1 MSINLH
7 FILSKDFETLL
18 NLDIQTVLNIL
29 ITEKRV
35 LVIFLILEALVVTLL
50 LLFSNINNLKNNFMK
65 KIPENIN
72 KIISEFITAIKD
84 TFGDRVKKII
94 LYGSYARG
102 DFNTSSDIDIM
113 ILTDFTDDEIVQHR
127 SEIVQLAYDIEWN
140 NKFDIHLSP
149 LVKNVDRFNYWLEAL
164 PFYMNVQ
171 KEGVVLSE
179 S

>member
-1 MSINLH
+1 MEIGGKWVR
-7 FILSKDFETLL
+7 IL
-18 NLDIQTVLNIL
+18 L
-29 ITEKRV
+29 IG
-35 LVIFLILEALVVTLL
+35 
-50 LLFSNINNLKNNFMK
+50 FMK

-72 KIISEFITAIKD
+72 KVISEFITTINNK
-84 TFGDRVKKII
+84 FGDRIKKII

-102 DFNTSSDIDIM
+102 DFNTTSDIDIM
-113 ILTDFTDDEIVQHR
+113 ILTNFTDDEIAQYR
-127 SEIVQLAYDIEWN
+127 SEIVQLAYDIEWD

-149 LVKNVDRFNYWLEAL
+149 LVKNMDRFNYWLEAL

>member
-1 MSINLH
+1 MKRIPSKINEVINE
-7 FILSKDFETLL
+7 FIDE
-18 NLDIQTVLNIL
+18 V
-29 ITEKRV
+29 
-35 LVIFLILEALVVTLL
+35 
-50 LLFSNINNLKNNFMK
+50 
-65 KIPENIN
+65 N
-72 KIISEFITAIKD
+72 KILGS
-84 TFGDRVKKII
+84 RVKKII

-102 DFNTSSDIDIM
+102 DFNKSSDIDIM
-113 ILTDFTDDEIVQHR
+113 ILTNFTDDEIAQYR

-149 LVKNVDRFNYWLEAL
+149 LVKNMDRFNYWLEAL